1 MSEVLAFDRLASR
14 RAILYADLVES
25 ARLFEQ
31 HEASTYERWQR
42 LVERVRTEVAPATR
56 AEVTRTVGDS
66 ILMALPGPTEATR
79 AAFALHAATADANRG
94 AAPDRL
100 FAMRAGLHVADVVT
114 HRDDVQGAG
123 VNVAARLSTLA
134 QPGGTVASAA
144 FRDELGDGVQADIQ
158 DMGERIVKH
167 LAGPVR
173 AFALMPPGQR
183 PAVHL
188 PSTEDLRPAVA
199 VVPFVAMPAD
209 PEHDAL
215 GHAMAD
221 DIIAS
226 LSRHPGLRVL
236 SRISAAAVRGK
247 ALAPARL
254 RELLGASFVLT
265 GQFYVRGSRLRL
277 NAELAELRDGQVLW
291 AGSVGGTI
299 DALFEGQDDLVPQLV
314 AQVCQ
319 QVLAHEL
326 ARVRSL
332 PMDSLASY
340 SLLLGAR
347 GLLHSL
353 ARSDLG
359 RAREVLEHLA
369 ERHPRQAAPD
379 ASLSEWQIIN
389 ASQGGAADPAQAV
402 DLAYDHA
409 LRALEKQ
416 PDHPDALIASGVA
429 TSFKHRDYASAG
441 ALYRKALQH
450 DPNNA
455 RALARLSESHSEA
468 GDHGAALEAA
478 TRAIALSPLDPER
491 PFYECAAARAAYM
504 MERWDLAIAHA
515 RNSMRLNALHAPSH
529 RHLIAALWRAGQR
542 EAARTAAATYV
553 QMLPAAGVGA
563 TRDSS
568 HEALLRSPFVQVLVA
583 AGVPLQAH

>member
-1 MSEVLAFDRLASR
+1 MSDGWAFDRLAAR
-14 RAILYADLVES
+14 RAILFADLVES
-25 ARLFEQ
+25 VRLFEQ
-31 HEASTYERWQR
+31 QEALTFERWR
-42 LVERVRTEVAPATR
+42 RYLDEVRGRIGPAHGVLLLR
-56 AEVTRTVGDS
+56 MAGDGM
-66 ILMALPGPTEATR
+66 LMAFASASEATR
-79 AAFALHAATADANRG
+79 AAFDLHQAITQANEGFDAASAFALRV
-94 AAPDRL
+94 
-100 FAMRAGLHVADVVT
+100 GLHVAEVVANS
-114 HRDDVQGAG
+114 DDLMGAG
-123 VNVAARLSTLA
+123 VNTAQRLSTLA
-134 QPGGTVASAA
+134 QPGATVASAA
-144 FRDELGDGVQADIQ
+144 FRAELGDGVQADIQ
-158 DMGERIVKH
+158 DMGERVVKH
-167 LAGPVR
+167 LVEPVR
-173 AFALMPPGQR
+173 AFALAPPGAG
-183 PAVHL
+183 PATRL

-199 VVPFVAMPAD
+199 VVPFVALPAD

-236 SRISAAAVRGK
+236 SRASTAVVRGQ
-247 ALAPARL
+247 ALALPRL
-254 RELLGASFVLT
+254 RELLGASFLLT
-265 GQFYVRGSRLRL
+265 GQFYVRGAKVRL
-277 NAELAELRDGQVLW
+277 NAELCELREGQVLW
-291 AGSVGGTI
+291 AGSVGGEV
-299 DALFEGQDDLVPQLV
+299 DALFEGQDELVPHLV

-353 ARSDLG
+353 VKSDLG
-359 RAREVLEHLA
+359 RSREVLEHLS

-379 ASLSEWQIIN
+379 ATLSEWQIIN
-389 ASQGGAADPAQAV
+389 ASQGGAEDTAQAV
-402 DLAYDHA
+402 NRAYDYA
-409 LRALEKQ
+409 QRALEKD

-429 TSFKHRDYASAG
+429 SSFKHGDYAGAG
-441 ALYRKALQH
+441 RLYRKALQH

-468 GDHGAALEAA
+468 GEHEWALETV

-504 MERWDLAIAHA
+504 MERWDLAIHHA

-529 RHLIAALWRAGQR
+529 RHLIAALWRSGRQ
-542 EAARTAAATYV
+542 EAARTAAANYV
-553 QMLPAAGVGA
+553 QLLPAAGVGA
-563 TRDSS
+563 TRETSR
-568 HEALLRSPFVQVLVA
+568 EALLRSPFVQVLVE
-583 AGVPLQAH
+583 AGVPL